1 MNKIFVIGFPK
12 SRTSSIQTSLIQTIE
27 ELFMTFKEFI
37 KKVEDAF
44 MSNQPPKVRAINR
57 WRYGQTLMNVLWD
70 VWPEKY
76 NEIKDSDINCF
87 YSNRTVNMAINKLEK
102 EWDDKS

>member
-1 MNKIFVIGFPK
+1 
-12 SRTSSIQTSLIQTIE
+12 
-27 ELFMTFKEFI
+27 MTFTEFL
-37 KKVEDAF
+37 KRVDDTFVNHQAAR
-44 MSNQPPKVRAINR
+44 SDGNQ

-87 YSNRTVNMAINKLEK
+87 YSNRTVAMVIDKLEK
-102 EWDDKS
+102 EWYELFSD

>member
-1 MNKIFVIGFPK
+1 MKF
-12 SRTSSIQTSLIQTIE
+12 T
-27 ELFMTFKEFI
+27 EFL
-37 KKVEDAF
+37 KKVDDTF
-44 MSNQPPKVRAINR
+44 ISKQPPKISAANQ

-87 YSNRTVNMAINKLEK
+87 YSNNTVNIVINKLEK
-102 EWDDKS
+102 EWNELFSD